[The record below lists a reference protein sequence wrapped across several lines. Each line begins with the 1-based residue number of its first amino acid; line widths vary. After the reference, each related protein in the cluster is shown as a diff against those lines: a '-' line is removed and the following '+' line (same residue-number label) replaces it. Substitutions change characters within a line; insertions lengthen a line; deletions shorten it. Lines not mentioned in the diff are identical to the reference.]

1 MFPPLGCG
9 VIFSSYSLSSA
20 DKTEEDKDMFECQ
33 IHAELTP
40 LKWLP
45 FLIHENKLQ
54 LNLAGL
60 TT

>member
-40 LKWLP
+40 
-45 FLIHENKLQ
+45 HENKLQ